1 MKLDLCLTSYREIN
15 SNGLKTRPETVK
27 LSEENM
33 GRELYVDD
41 LGNDFMDLTPSA
53 EATKAIIDNWG
64 YIKVKCFC
72 TVKKI
77 FSRGGNPLHRR
88 KYL

>member
-1 MKLDLCLTSYREIN
+1 MVNGWDKGTKNTRGGKELLFRKWCWESYTFTCKRMKLDLCLTSYREIN

-41 LGNDFMDLTPSA
+41 LGNDFMDITP
-53 EATKAIIDNWG
+53 
-64 YIKVKCFC
+64 
-72 TVKKI
+72 
-77 FSRGGNPLHRR
+77 
-88 KYL
+88 

>member
-27 LSEENM
+27 LSEENT

-41 LGNDFMDLTPSA
+41 LGNDFMDITP
-53 EATKAIIDNWG
+53 
-64 YIKVKCFC
+64 
-72 TVKKI
+72 
-77 FSRGGNPLHRR
+77 
-88 KYL
+88 